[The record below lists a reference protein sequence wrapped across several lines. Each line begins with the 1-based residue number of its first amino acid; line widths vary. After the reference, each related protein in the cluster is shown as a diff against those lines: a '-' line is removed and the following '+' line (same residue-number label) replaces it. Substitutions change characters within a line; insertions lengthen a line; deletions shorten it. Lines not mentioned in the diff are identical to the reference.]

1 MPPLKLISAPYKA
14 QDISG
19 IMKYF
24 TLSIFAVQSRNN
36 PRSTCVGGV
45 PLSWPDHTDACS
57 YHFTS
62 MLGVLACASL
72 AHKIRPLQRIR
83 VLRGAPFVLERE
95 QGLSGVKAVISQAP
109 RSQTSRPLRA
119 PSPSIV
125 HLCYRLSH
133 NDTPKREKRLSKL
146 PWRLKV
152 AIIQKFFARLLYS
165 ALAVH
170 LALNLA
176 PTLAYT
182 SC

>member
-1 MPPLKLISAPYKA
+1 LEGVRDGKMWLPTRIKPNQELPNHPTPISTSLNWHPFPDHHHDYDPSAAFMPPLKLISTPYKA

-83 VLRGAPFVLERE
+83 VCPLF
-95 QGLSGVKAVISQAP
+95 LSENKA
-109 RSQTSRPLRA
+109 
-119 PSPSIV
+119 
-125 HLCYRLSH
+125 
-133 NDTPKREKRLSKL
+133 
-146 PWRLKV
+146 
-152 AIIQKFFARLLYS
+152 
-165 ALAVH
+165 
-170 LALNLA
+170 
-176 PTLAYT
+176 
-182 SC
+182 